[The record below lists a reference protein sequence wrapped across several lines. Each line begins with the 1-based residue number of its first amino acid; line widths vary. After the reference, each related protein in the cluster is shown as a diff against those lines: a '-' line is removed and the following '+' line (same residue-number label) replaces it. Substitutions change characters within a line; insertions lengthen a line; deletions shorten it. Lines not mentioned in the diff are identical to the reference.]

1 MAKVQPLHMAKSLEE
16 LNKKITHDKIKQAA
30 PKLYV
35 FLSSSPSYLPSPF
48 LFFKQNTQG
57 LSRQFNTSLYISI
70 ALSYLSPSCIA
81 AVLLNFY

>member
-1 MAKVQPLHMAKSLEE
+1 MAKSLEE

-35 FLSSSPSYLPSPF
+35 FPSSSPSYLPSPF
-48 LFFKQNTQG
+48 LFFKQKTHG
-57 LSRQFNTSLYISI
+57 LSRQFNNLNTSLYISI

-81 AVLLNFY
+81 AVLLNFF